1 MAKRGLNIYKR
12 KDGRWEARYIKCRT
26 AQGKAKYGYL
36 YAASYHEVRHKLQ
49 QTVHGLEMDR
59 EPTPHPESVLF
70 EKAVEK
76 WLTASSGS
84 FKESTYIRYRFL
96 ARNYL
101 LPEFQMQLVS
111 EITQEKVRNFCR
123 KLECRGK
130 KDGTGLAAKTTT
142 DILSVLKR
150 ILCHAQE
157 RGISIDASILGIR
170 IKQNQKPPEILSLS
184 EQKLLQRYLMEHP
197 DPINLGILLCLFTGI
212 RIGELCALTWENISL
227 EDKTIHICQTM
238 QRIQMR
244 TAVGSKTHIIITSP
258 KSSAADRTI
267 PLSSAMLSL
276 LNCYSQ
282 QRTGYF
288 LSGSPT
294 AVIEPRR
301 VQHRFHKVLASCGMS
316 RKNFHILRHT
326 FATRCIETGIDI
338 KTLSEILGHSSVNI
352 TMNRYVHPT
361 LKLKRDSMERLAD
374 FIAVK

>member
-26 AQGKAKYGYL
+26 IQGKAKYGYL

-49 QTVHGLEMDR
+49 KMIRDLEMDCV
-59 EPTPHPESVLF
+59 PKPYQESVLF
-70 EKAVEK
+70 EKAVEE
-76 WLTASSGS
+76 WLTASPGS

-111 EITQEKVRNFCR
+111 EITQGKVRNFCR
-123 KLECRGK
+123 KLEYCGK
-130 KDGTGLAAKTTT
+130 KDGTGLAAKTTA

-150 ILCHAQE
+150 VLHDVQE
-157 RGISIDASILGIR
+157 RGSYVDVSVFEIR

-184 EQKLLQRYLMEHP
+184 EQQLLQRHLVEHP
-197 DPINLGILLCLFTGI
+197 DQINLGILLCLFTGI

-227 EDKTIHICQTM
+227 ADKTIHIRQTM

-244 TAVGSKTHIIITSP
+244 TPDGSKTHIIITSP

-267 PLSSAMLSL
+267 PLSSVMLSL

-294 AVIEPRR
+294 MVIEPRR
-301 VQHRFHKVLASCGMS
+301 VQYRFHKVLASCGMS

-361 LKLKRDSMERLAD
+361 LKLKRDSMEKLAD